1 MEIYKNRIDK
11 MIASLKEHEC
21 RITPQRM
28 AVLRILAASKD
39 HPTIEQIYA
48 RVKSDFPM
56 TSLATIYKNVT
67 LLKEVGEVMELAF
80 GDDKNHYDGN
90 NPHPHPHL
98 MCVRC
103 KSIVDPDID
112 TLNGI
117 SQELAQKTGYQI
129 LTHRL
134 DFFGICP
141 HCQGSG
147 ELG

>member
-1 MEIYKNRIDK
+1 
-11 MIASLKEHEC
+11 
-21 RITPQRM
+21 M

-39 HPTIEQIYA
+39 HPTVEQIYA
-48 RVKSDFPM
+48 RVKPDFPM

-67 LLKEVGEVMELAF
+67 LLKDVGEILELGF
-80 GDDKNHYDGN
+80 GDEKNHYDGN
-90 NPHPHPHL
+90 NPYPHPHL

-141 HCQGSG
+141 HCQGSR
-147 ELG
+147 

>member
-1 MEIYKNRIDK
+1 MESCQNRIDK
-11 MIASLKEHEC
+11 MIASLKEQEC

-28 AVLRILAASKD
+28 AVLIILAASKD
-39 HPTIEQIYA
+39 HPTVEQIYA
-48 RVKSDFPM
+48 RVKPDFPM

-67 LLKEVGEVMELAF
+67 LLKDVGEILELGF
-80 GDDKNHYDGN
+80 GDEKNHYDGN
-90 NPHPHPHL
+90 NPYPHPHL

-141 HCQGSG
+141 YCQVSR
-147 ELG
+147 